1 MRHLSGQPFF
11 HLLERSV
18 LEYHPF
24 FRIEQV
30 KGGHRLEV
38 VHLFAGKPLIGIITI
53 YPTGGKFRLFP
64 RGGLALHTHGEEFQ
78 TAGLQQVVHNRGQG
92 EQFLHPAAVLAI
104 GVVEVN
110 QHVVGL
116 YAGELP
122 APAVPASD
130 GEIRRHVSRT
140 VLHGYFQQ
148 VAGTYLVRIGQAG
161 VVQQCPQYED
171 MQFLVMH
178 GRIGLVEVLVT
189 QPDEVIQHLLSG
201 CGAAEK
207 SIDGSLCP
215 VGIGQDAEEID
226 KGLLGDFRTGD
237 ERRIG
242 KIEVVSVMQGQVR
255 RPVFRRRQRDRHV
268 GQTEFLGFLLLG
280 M

>member
-1 MRHLSGQPFF
+1 
-11 HLLERSV
+11 
-18 LEYHPF
+18 
-24 FRIEQV
+24 
-30 KGGHRLEV
+30 
-38 VHLFAGKPLIGIITI
+38 
-53 YPTGGKFRLFP
+53 
-64 RGGLALHTHGEEFQ
+64 
-78 TAGLQQVVHNRGQG
+78 
-92 EQFLHPAAVLAI
+92 
-104 GVVEVN
+104 
-110 QHVVGL
+110 
-116 YAGELP
+116 
-122 APAVPASD
+122 
-130 GEIRRHVSRT
+130 
-140 VLHGYFQQ
+140 
-148 VAGTYLVRIGQAG
+148 
-161 VVQQCPQYED
+161 

-242 KIEVVSVMQGQVR
+242 KIEVVPVMQGQVR

-268 GQTEFLGFLLLG
+268 GQTEFIGFLLLG